1 MPDASSV
8 VGAAGIAPMLMLAI
22 ARMSQHLSIHA
33 EGLPVTWFT
42 TLPLAISLPLFVG
55 GFVVLSCLV
64 VVALRPVVR
73 RLVDDAEQWDRVLG
87 HVIGTFGVFFGIL
100 LALVAV
106 SVYENYSDTREA
118 ALHEAGQITALYRG
132 TTGLPE
138 QVAEPLQETIKEYLR
153 VVIEEDWPDQRRGE
167 LPEASLELV
176 DELEREI
183 HEYEPDGLQQLAEF
197 QQLLATFDD
206 FVETRR
212 VRIDATALEL
222 PTLFW
227 IAIWVGAAVNAVL
240 IGLIIV
246 KSRRLHLVLAG
257 MLALFIGL
265 VMFTTADMDL
275 PYQGALAVNP
285 GAFERVVDQV
295 ERMEGGP

>member
-1 MPDASSV
+1 V
-8 VGAAGIAPMLMLAI
+8 TFFGA
-22 ARMSQHLSIHA
+22 
-33 EGLPVTWFT
+33 
-42 TLPLAISLPLFVG
+42 LPLAVSLPLFVG
-55 GFVVLSCLV
+55 GFVLGSCLI

-106 SVYENYSDTREA
+106 SVYENYSDTRQA

-132 TTGLPE
+132 TTGLPQ
-138 QVAEPLQETIKEYLR
+138 QVAGPMQQTIEDYLE
-153 VVIEEDWPDQRRGE
+153 VVVEEDWPDQRRGL
-167 LPEASLELV
+167 LPDASRALV
-176 DELEREI
+176 DKLEREI
-183 HEYEPDGLQQLAEF
+183 HEYQPETLQQLAEF
-197 QQLLATFDD
+197 QQLLTTFDD

-212 VRIDATALEL
+212 ERIDATTLEL

-227 IAIWVGAAVNAVL
+227 VAIWVGAAVNAVL

-246 KSRRLHLVLAG
+246 KSRRLHLIMAG

-265 VMFTTADMDL
+265 VMFATADMDR
-275 PYQGALAVNP
+275 PYQGSISIGP
-285 GAFERVVDQV
+285 GAFERVVNQIEDMDA
-295 ERMEGGP
+295 EN

>member
-1 MPDASSV
+1 
-8 VGAAGIAPMLMLAI
+8 MLRVAI
-22 ARMSQHLSIHA
+22 AWMSQHLSIHA
-33 EGLPVTWFT
+33 GGTPVTWFT

-55 GFVVLSCLV
+55 GFVVVSCLV

-132 TTGLPE
+132 TTGLPDE
-138 QVAEPLQETIKEYLR
+138 VAEPLQETIKEYLR

-167 LPEASLELV
+167 LPGASLELV
-176 DELEREI
+176 DELEAEI
-183 HEYEPDGLQQLAEF
+183 HEYDPEGLQQLAEF

-275 PYQGALAVNP
+275 PYQGALAVNS

-295 ERMEGGP
+295 ERMEGRP